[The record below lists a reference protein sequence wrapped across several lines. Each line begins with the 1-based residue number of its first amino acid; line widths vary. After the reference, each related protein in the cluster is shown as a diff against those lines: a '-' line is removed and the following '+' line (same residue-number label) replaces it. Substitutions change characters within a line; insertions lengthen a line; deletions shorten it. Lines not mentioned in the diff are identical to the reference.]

1 MFGCLPD
8 GSQVQCSVACL
19 TRQSGLMVG
28 CCGLRVLFV
37 TKWVLQMFNT
47 KTYTMRKGLVL
58 FFGILVGLLPVWQLV
73 QAQVASYPQQP
84 ADRGVWDIAT
94 ESAKIQAAYKAPAY
108 LSFDVRYS
116 HALEATPM
124 VITDS
129 VQGSIKLAGNQ
140 YWGILDSM
148 EFMQNDRFAISVY
161 KEGHL
166 MGVDSPTAL
175 YPSAIPLTL
184 LDSLVGKKGYT
195 ISQSVSGPNK
205 VLSMRFLDPNMPY
218 KDFTVKYDSS
228 NYWIKQ
234 IVYTIRKDVYDADGS
249 DELPNTDG
257 GPAYV
262 VITANYL
269 NYSTAAFSAT
279 IFESE
284 RYFLASSGEYMPT
297 TAFAGY
303 DILVSSPGLLKKI
316 L

>member
-1 MFGCLPD
+1 
-8 GSQVQCSVACL
+8 
-19 TRQSGLMVG
+19 
-28 CCGLRVLFV
+28 
-37 TKWVLQMFNT
+37 
-47 KTYTMRKGLVL
+47 MRKRLVL
-58 FFGILVGLLPVWQLV
+58 FFGVLVGLMPMRLLV
-73 QAQVASYPQQP
+73 QAQVASNPQQL

-116 HALEATPM
+116 YALEAAPM

-129 VQGSIKLAGNQ
+129 VQGSFKLAGNQ

-175 YPSAIPLTL
+175 YPSAIPLSL

-195 ISQSVSGPNK
+195 IIQSVSGPNK

-249 DELPNTDG
+249 DELPSTNADD

-262 VITANYL
+262 VITADYL
-269 NYSTAAFSAT
+269 NYSTAVFSPT